1 MASSDAAPA
10 LGVGGDSSRKSKPRP
25 FLPPALVETLKDEYQ
40 HPGKRAANLKLLRAL
55 AVFAAGVIVARNFG
69 EALFVA

>member
-1 MASSDAAPA
+1 MATPA
-10 LGVGGDSSRKSKPRP
+10 LPAPSGGKKKAQI
-25 FLPPALVETLKDEYQ
+25 PPWLVDEWE
-40 HPGKRAANLKLLRAL
+40 HPGKRQANLKLLRAL